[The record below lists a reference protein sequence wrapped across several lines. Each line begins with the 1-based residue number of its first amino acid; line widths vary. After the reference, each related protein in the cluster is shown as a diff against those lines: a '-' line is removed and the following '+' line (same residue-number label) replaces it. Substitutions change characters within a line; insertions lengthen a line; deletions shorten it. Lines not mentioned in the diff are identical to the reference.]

1 MRDIKQVFCL
11 LFLLSFLSFL
21 LLRLLFGTIVRTNS
35 CKIQFLSS
43 CFHSIPYYSVDRLP
57 RLYLILSG
65 HFWYYSSHFPL
76 WDYKEKVK
84 LTASSLPDLSW
95 QNEMQ
100 GDHTICSQMWLWI
113 YTPPH
118 YPLPPPP
125 QKKKKK
131 EKRKESLVFA
141 IEIFK
146 RQALFSLFFN
156 LFLVLW

>member
-113 YTPPH
+113 YTPPY

-125 QKKKKK
+125 KKKRKKK
-131 EKRKESLVFA
+131 ETRAWCLQLKFLSIKPF
-141 IEIFK
+141 F
-146 RQALFSLFFN
+146 LFFFN